1 MRQFVLFVLF
11 ASLLIPAGSASGE
24 PFADKATG
32 LRVNLP
38 DGWSI
43 LPDQAEGGT
52 KLVASYQVG
61 GSKYVQFVA
70 QVGDTDRYNA
80 DAWVKRQKQATDKY
94 FQKVTSELTV
104 DKDRRIAG
112 GPSLGVSVTGT
123 RNDKQVRVRI
133 YHVVR
138 GRFYFQFTESSFNGA
153 HEGDGTAAIDK
164 IWDAISFGDAEPEVS
179 APAGDGKP
187 QVIEDEKGNYKLTV
201 PAGWETI
208 NPAPVD
214 DKANQRVIV
223 ARLDDSGNMAMQITF
238 WRLESSDSAIFTDE
252 EAGDIVDRAIKNW
265 KLLAGIYGPRS
276 EGRLTPEVD
285 DSIALGGVDKAAEF
299 KVSSRTMKEIA
310 DTAAAEKLKA
320 RGDKTVEVPKYLPTV
335 CRGRVA
341 MLSPYIYVVIAEF
354 APGAG
359 DNAQLVKEYNAVMES
374 VEFLNTSAKPP
385 ALTILGKQIGDTFS
399 DTDNAKVR
407 KMKTAL
413 VVTGRKPHKLEIKYT
428 VPKGWVVLER
438 KFGKYNSIVVYA
450 QDKNNSWLKFELHHM
465 NIQALAERNM
475 EPEADGVRLASW
487 KSNWESKARG
497 TKIPRKPQKFNLCSP
512 IKGKGYKLL
521 EGEVNGWPSSFT
533 CCVGRS
539 SGWRNAAEIETVGDR
554 KLFAKDLKGFLR
566 SIKINYKAK

>member
-1 MRQFVLFVLF
+1 M
-11 ASLLIPAGSASGE
+11 AGKRNDA
-24 PFADKATG
+24 A
-32 LRVNLP
+32 LRV
-38 DGWSI
+38 
-43 LPDQAEGGT
+43 
-52 KLVASYQVG
+52 
-61 GSKYVQFVA
+61 
-70 QVGDTDRYNA
+70 
-80 DAWVKRQKQATDKY
+80 
-94 FQKVTSELTV
+94 
-104 DKDRRIAG
+104 
-112 GPSLGVSVTGT
+112 
-123 RNDKQVRVRI
+123 RV

-138 GRFYFQFTESSFNGA
+138 GRFFFQFTESSFNGA
-153 HEGDGTAAIDK
+153 HEGDASAAIDK
-164 IWDAISFGDAEPEVS
+164 IWDAISFGDAETEVS
-179 APAGDGKP
+179 APAADGKP

-201 PAGWETI
+201 PAGWEVD
-208 NPAPVD
+208 NPAPPD
-214 DKANQRVIV
+214 ERSQLRVSV
-223 ARLDDSGNMAMQITF
+223 SRPDDSGNTAMRIMF
-238 WRLESSDSAIFTDE
+238 WRIESSNAASFSDDAP
-252 EAGDIVDRAIKNW
+252 GDVVDRSVKTW
-265 KLLAGIYGPRS
+265 KLFASIYGNNS
-276 EGRLTPEVD
+276 EGRLAPEVD
-285 DSIALGGVDKAAEF
+285 DSIALGGIDKAAEF
-299 KVSSRTMKEIA
+299 KLSSRTMKEIA
-310 DTAAAEKLKA
+310 DTIAAEKLKA
-320 RGDKTVEVPKYLPTV
+320 RGDKSVEVPKYPPTV

-341 MLSPYIYVVIAEF
+341 MISPHFYVVIARF

-385 ALTILGKQIGDTFS
+385 ALTILGKQIGDTM
-399 DTDNAKVR
+399 TDPANAKVR

-438 KFGKYNSIVVYA
+438 KFGTYNSIVVYA